1 VFIPSLDSYSGD
13 TFYESSF
20 VLLLSCGDDTDAQVF
35 ARTPVRIVILNSL
48 EAGILEASWQL
59 CSFLLFL
66 MISPFIICPVRTR
79 CA

>member
-1 VFIPSLDSYSGD
+1 MFIPSLDSYSGD

-20 VLLLSCGDDTDAQVF
+20 VLLLSCGDDTDVQAF
-35 ARTPVRIVILNSL
+35 GCIPVRILVSNSL

-66 MISPFIICPVRTR
+66 MISPFIICPV
-79 CA
+79 